1 MFSSTVLHVQEVL
14 HGRRLNLDLAKRK
27 GWESTIVR
35 LIDHWDLHWTLWGSL
50 EKVVKHCRVVGATV
64 MLEWPRFCEDW
75 QEKKVA
81 EFLAAMKFKF
91 TDFDGCMYGLVAK
104 KKGDESLPIRK
115 PWRLAYL
122 NSSIASYLNKMCDGF
137 HRHVPCSGSNV
148 LYIQGYTPL
157 IWKVVWKS
165 LGDSRGKR
173 RYSESCMIIVCI
185 AAGFSQKDS
194 CLSLALP
201 SVKGSLVCIAMAD
214 RSTLEE
220 TSRRLVAE
228 RERLQAIARRNEEK
242 ATERMR
248 LKQEGASAAEQAK
261 GAAERAAKAAGVAFP
276 KSEDIVIKPI
286 TRPPPGVSWKE
297 EGTSPSAIPQKAY
310 ASDKENYV
318 SSVSFLSA
326 SACFWIGV
334 GYSAAN
340 QIALRGTCVNVR
352 RRPRYCCIESKRKW

>member
-1 MFSSTVLHVQEVL
+1 
-14 HGRRLNLDLAKRK
+14 
-27 GWESTIVR
+27 
-35 LIDHWDLHWTLWGSL
+35 
-50 EKVVKHCRVVGATV
+50 
-64 MLEWPRFCEDW
+64 
-75 QEKKVA
+75 
-81 EFLAAMKFKF
+81 
-91 TDFDGCMYGLVAK
+91 
-104 KKGDESLPIRK
+104 
-115 PWRLAYL
+115 
-122 NSSIASYLNKMCDGF
+122 
-137 HRHVPCSGSNV
+137 
-148 LYIQGYTPL
+148 
-157 IWKVVWKS
+157 
-165 LGDSRGKR
+165 
-173 RYSESCMIIVCI
+173 MINVCI

-194 CLSLALP
+194 CLALALP

-242 ATERMR
+242 AKERMR

-297 EGTSPSAIPQKAY
+297 EGASPSAIPQKAY

-352 RRPRYCCIESKRKW
+352 RRPRYC

>member
-122 NSSIASYLNKMCDGF
+122 NSSIASYLNKM
-137 HRHVPCSGSNV
+137 
-148 LYIQGYTPL
+148 
-157 IWKVVWKS
+157 
-165 LGDSRGKR
+165 
-173 RYSESCMIIVCI
+173 
-185 AAGFSQKDS
+185 
-194 CLSLALP
+194 
-201 SVKGSLVCIAMAD
+201 
-214 RSTLEE
+214 
-220 TSRRLVAE
+220 
-228 RERLQAIARRNEEK
+228 
-242 ATERMR
+242 
-248 LKQEGASAAEQAK
+248 
-261 GAAERAAKAAGVAFP
+261 
-276 KSEDIVIKPI
+276 
-286 TRPPPGVSWKE
+286 
-297 EGTSPSAIPQKAY
+297 
-310 ASDKENYV
+310 
-318 SSVSFLSA
+318 
-326 SACFWIGV
+326 
-334 GYSAAN
+334 
-340 QIALRGTCVNVR
+340 
-352 RRPRYCCIESKRKW
+352 